1 MSLRFEPALVVGF
14 IRACLYAA
22 ALFGF
27 DFSEEQIIGLV
38 AVVETGGALFIRSS
52 TVTKGHVEQVLE
64 HASTSSDQDRELS
77 AALGVEPPK
86 VPEPPKA

>member
-1 MSLRFEPALVVGF
+1 MNLKFEPALVVGF
-14 IRACLYAA
+14 VRACLYAL

-27 DFSEEQIIGLV
+27 DLSEEQIIGLV

-64 HASTSSDQDRELS
+64 HATTSPAQDQELS
-77 AALGVEPPK
+77 AALGVEPPS
-86 VPEPPKA
+86 